1 MTWYQKIACT
11 LYKAFV
17 KLMENA
23 MSKKFLVFITTTVL
37 LTYDHLTPEIWLP
50 VALGVLGVEGVLD
63 FRGGR
68 KNFHHDEPNRDY
80 RSTADIEIP

>member
-1 MTWYQKIACT
+1 MSWHEKIACT

-23 MSKKFLVFITTTVL
+23 MSKKFLVFITSTIL
-37 LTYDHLTPEIWLP
+37 LCYNQIPSEVWLP

-68 KNFHHDEPNRDY
+68 KDFHHDSSRTTTDAVT
-80 RSTADIEIP
+80 SIP